1 MSSDEFL
8 NERWLKKL
16 DRQGQELS
24 ARIGVD
30 RKTFGEVFDTKTL
43 LRLGR
48 LISNNF
54 IKQVDFPI
62 STGKEANV
70 FRATTSEGSFLAV
83 KIYRVETANF
93 INRAP
98 YLDGDPRFNDIKK
111 NERNMVSLFARKEF
125 KNLQICEAAK
135 VHAPTP
141 VYLLD
146 NVVVMDFL
154 GEGGLPYP
162 TMNLVGPRGEKDL
175 DSLLADIRK
184 MYKAG
189 LVHADISEYNVL
201 MAAEVPYLI
210 DFGQG
215 VVLGHPKAMEF
226 LERDVRNIL
235 HYFAKFGF
243 KRDLQKTLAWIK
255 R

>member
-1 MSSDEFL
+1 MARNTPSKDYIVLKEREKIESS
-8 NERWLKKL
+8 
-16 DRQGQELS
+16 
-24 ARIGVD
+24 
-30 RKTFGEVFDTKTL
+30 VFDKRAML
-43 LRLGR
+43 LLAK
-48 LISNNF
+48 LIKKD
-54 IKQVDFPI
+54 IIATVDFPV

-70 FRATTSEGSFLAV
+70 FRATTTEGSFLAV

-98 YLDGDPRFNDIKK
+98 YLDGDPRFSNIKK
-111 NERNMVSLFARKEF
+111 NERNVVSLFARKEF

-135 VHAPTP
+135 VHSPRP

-162 TMNLVGPRGEKDL
+162 TMNVVGPRGEKDL
-175 DSLLADIRK
+175 DSVLKDIKK

-189 LVHADISEYNVL
+189 LVHADISEYNL
-201 MAAEVPYLI
+201 MLGADAPYLI

-226 LERDVRNIL
+226 LERDVRNLL
-235 HYFAKFGF
+235 HYFERLGI

-255 R
+255 K